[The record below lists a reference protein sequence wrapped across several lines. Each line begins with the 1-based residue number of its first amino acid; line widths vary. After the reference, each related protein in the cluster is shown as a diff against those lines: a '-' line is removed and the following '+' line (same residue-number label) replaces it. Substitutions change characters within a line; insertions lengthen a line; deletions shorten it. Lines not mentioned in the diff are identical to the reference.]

1 AVYNEQARESIIRSG
16 VAAAWQ
22 VETVGCARLDYS
34 HDLRNTDTTDTPR
47 RVVLFYLI
55 QDTAGLPYFDGSF
68 RKEGENIEESESRP
82 LLSWR
87 SVALRTNAALLKFA
101 RDNPGVD
108 LIFKGKTG
116 HSASQRKRLGG
127 SLPENVTVLSDGTG
141 NHLLKQAGV
150 VIGWNTT
157 AVLEA
162 IASGLPTIIPMLL
175 SDDDSFLKPYILDLN
190 GAVIQVTSPE
200 ELEQALMHAV
210 KNRNI
215 SRELSDKH
223 KHVLKKF
230 LGNDD
235 GRSGE
240 RLRKFIEEAVYR
252 ESPNAL

>member
-1 AVYNEQARESIIRSG
+1 M
-16 VAAAWQ
+16 
-22 VETVGCARLDYS
+22 
-34 HDLRNTDTTDTPR
+34 RNTDATDTPR

-55 QDTAGLPYFDGSF
+55 QDTVGLPYFNGCF
-68 RKEGENIEESESRP
+68 RKDGENIEERASGP

-87 SVALRTNAALLKFA
+87 SLAQRTNAAILRVA
-101 RDNPGVD
+101 EDNPGVD
-108 LIFKGKTG
+108 FIFKGKTG
-116 HSASQRKRLGG
+116 FSSRQREQLGE
-127 SLPENVTVLSDGTG
+127 SLPENITVLCDGTG
-141 NHLLKQAGV
+141 NHLLKQAAV

-190 GAVIQVTSPE
+190 GAVIQVTSSE

-210 KNRNI
+210 KNRKI
-215 SRELSDKH
+215 SRELSDSQ
-223 KHVLKKF
+223 KHVLKKY

-252 ESPNAL
+252 EAPNAS